1 MTNVPMTK
9 VVVIGGSGRL
19 GGAAAGGVADA
30 SDLDLVAVVSRSGVV
45 GAEIGSTPVV
55 GALDELDPSGVDV
68 IVDMTVADA
77 ARDHLAWAAQ
87 HGAHAVVG
95 VTGFSD
101 AELDGFAAAFDHSHC
116 LVVPNFAI
124 GAVLMMRLAELAAP
138 WFDTVEVVEM
148 HHDGKRDAPSG
159 TARSTA
165 QRIAAASSDWAA
177 DPTEDEVVPGVRGG
191 RVDGVPVH
199 SLRMRG
205 MVAHQEV
212 VFGTTGQALTIRH
225 DTTHHSSFVPGVLAS
240 VRAVESLGPGLTV
253 GLDAV
258 MGI

>member
-1 MTNVPMTK
+1 MTN

-19 GGAAAGGVADA
+19 GGAAAAGVAAAD
-30 SDLDLVAVVSRSGVV
+30 DLVLTSVVSRSGAVDAGEASVV
-45 GAEIGSTPVV
+45 A
-55 GALDELDPSGVDV
+55 ALGDLDPSTVDV
-68 IVDMTVADA
+68 IVDMTLADA
-77 ARDHLAWAAQ
+77 ARSHLAWAAE
-87 HGAHAVVG
+87 HGVHAVVG

-101 AELDGFAAAFDHSHC
+101 AELDGFAADFTDSHC
-116 LVVPNFAI
+116 LIVPNFAI
-124 GAVLMMRLAELAAP
+124 GAVLMMRFAELAAP

-165 QRIAAASSDWAA
+165 QRIAAASSDWAP
-177 DPTEDEVVPGVRGG
+177 DPTEEEVVAGARGG

-225 DTTHHSSFVPGVLAS
+225 DSTHHSSFVPGVLAAVRS
-240 VRAVESLGPGLTV
+240 VGSLGSGLTV